1 MRDAAVLGSQ
11 AAQLYLG
18 DHYERGDGVT
28 RETARAQRYF
38 RLCAA
43 AGNAT
48 CQYRLAHVLLAD
60 AERPERDY
68 VQAVAWLQLA
78 SERGLADAREPA
90 AKETAALTPSQSD
103 WVKTLK
109 AQLLRKD

>member
-11 AAQLYLG
+11 SAQIYLG
-18 DHYERGDGVT
+18 DHYERGDGVP
-28 RETARAQRYF
+28 RETDRAKRYF

-48 CQYRLAHVLLAD
+48 CQYRLARLLLAAPD
-60 AERPERDY
+60 RPERDY
-68 VQAVAWLQLA
+68 VQAVAWLELA
-78 SERGLADAREPA
+78 SERGLAEAQEPA
-90 AKETAALTPSQSD
+90 KKESEALTPSQSD

-109 AQLLRKD
+109 AQLVRKN